1 MRRYAPALFALALAL
16 TVAPAF
22 AKAPEG
28 PLDFTVKD
36 IDGKEINLAEKYAG
50 KVCLVVNVA
59 SKCGLT
65 PQYKELAAIHEKY
78 REKGFAILA
87 FPSNDF
93 DAEEPG
99 TDAEIKEFCTST
111 YGVKFD
117 LFSKIPVKGEEKAPF
132 YAYLTSKETNGDFGG
147 EIEWNFTK
155 FLIGRDGQ
163 VIARFKPD
171 AKPDAPEVIQAIE
184 DALAAEEAGD
194 EWDDLDVGNLSGQA
208 IL

>member
-1 MRRYAPALFALALAL
+1 MRRYAPVFISLALAVI
-16 TVAPAF
+16 VAPAY

-28 PLDFTVKD
+28 PLDFTVQD
-36 IDGKEINLAEKYAG
+36 IDGNEVNLAEKYEG
-50 KVCLVVNVA
+50 KVCLIVNVA

-117 LFSKIPVKGEEKAPF
+117 LFSKIPVKGEGQAPF
-132 YAYLTSKETNGDFGG
+132 YRYLTSKETNTEFGG
-147 EIEWNFTK
+147 EIAWNFTK
-155 FLIGRDGQ
+155 FLIGRDGRVVRRYAPQ
-163 VIARFKPD
+163 
-171 AKPDAPEVIQAIE
+171 DAPEK
-184 DALAAEEAGD
+184 LAGD
-194 EWDDLDVGNLSGQA
+194 IEAVLA
-208 IL
+208 